1 MEKHPMLAILGFQ
14 PDMWDYLTFLAIFAS
29 VVALLTIGVFVLGLP
44 DRIALA
50 RKHPEA
56 EAVNLMGWAGVLLV
70 VPWIQALIWASK
82 PTNVIDV
89 RYFPR
94 EEARHIE
101 EEIARLSGKT
111 EAQETPGHK
120 GPPAPSQNEPHK

>member
-1 MEKHPMLAILGFQ
+1 MLAMLGFQ
-14 PDMWDYLTFLAIFAS
+14 LDMWDYLTFVAIFAS
-29 VVALLTIGVFVLGLP
+29 VVAVVAIGVFILGLP
-44 DRIALA
+44 GRIALA

-56 EAVNLMGWAGVLLV
+56 EAVNLMGWAGFLII
-70 VPWIQALIWASK
+70 VPWIQALIWALK
-82 PTNVIDV
+82 PTSVIDV

-94 EEARHIE
+94 EEARHID

-120 GPPAPSQNEPHK
+120 APPAPSQNEPHK

>member
-1 MEKHPMLAILGFQ
+1 MLAMLGFQ
-14 PDMWDYLTFLAIFAS
+14 LDIWDYLTFGAIFAS
-29 VVALLTIGVFVLGLP
+29 AVAALAVGVFILGLP
-44 DRIALA
+44 GRIALA

-70 VPWIQALIWASK
+70 VPWIQALIWALK

-101 EEIARLSGKT
+101 EEIARLTGKT
-111 EAQETPGHK
+111 EGQETPEARD
-120 GPPAPSQNEPHK
+120 PPALSRNEPHT